1 MFNLWVIPILWL
13 CVSES
18 IMKSF
23 VLFVIATLAAVHC
36 MSIGNIEKQNKI
48 NNLLSQKIKSLFCT
62 GKNMCKKI
70 CDYILQIL
78 LLHWLLNVLN
88 MIIFSEE
95 KIDDIQSVITNEEI
109 MQKLKKLKE
118 NSMQQ
123 FQKLFCDDE
132 RY

>member
-1 MFNLWVIPILWL
+1 
-13 CVSES
+13 
-18 IMKSF
+18 
-23 VLFVIATLAAVHC
+23 
-36 MSIGNIEKQNKI
+36 
-48 NNLLSQKIKSLFCT
+48 
-62 GKNMCKKI
+62 
-70 CDYILQIL
+70 
-78 LLHWLLNVLN
+78 

-95 KIDDIQSVITNEEI
+95 KIDDIQSVITNEEV